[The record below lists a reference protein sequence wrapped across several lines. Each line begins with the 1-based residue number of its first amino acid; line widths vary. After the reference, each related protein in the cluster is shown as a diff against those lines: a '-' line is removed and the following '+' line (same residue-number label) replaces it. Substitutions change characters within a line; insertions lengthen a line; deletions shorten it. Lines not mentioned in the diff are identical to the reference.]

1 MKLLLNLVVGCFLV
15 AFVQAD
21 NVVDLT
27 VGYIEYRWIDGYI
40 DI

>member
-1 MKLLLNLVVGCFLV
+1 MKLLFNLVVGCFLV

-27 VGYIEYRWIDGYI
+27 VGYIDRWLDRKIDR
-40 DI
+40 